1 MAEWRCRKLKLFLKI
16 QLQKRNFQFPCYSSN
31 MLTIILFIRFY
42 FAKNLLTGLDQW
54 FHNRNLIFIN
64 FPENLNL
71 MVSGVVLKLLLH
83 ACLIRSENHLVICW
97 DSFGQKRKNANTNE
111 FQANV
116 SRMPIKCQAIDIK
129 NWAID
134 IKFQLNTD
142 QRSREENANENA
154 VKWF

>member
-1 MAEWRCRKLKLFLKI
+1 MLAWLEAKI
-16 QLQKRNFQFPCYSSN
+16 TWSYAGTASVK
-31 MLTIILFIRFY
+31 
-42 FAKNLLTGLDQW
+42 
-54 FHNRNLIFIN
+54 
-64 FPENLNL
+64 
-71 MVSGVVLKLLLH
+71 
-83 ACLIRSENHLVICW
+83 SE
-97 DSFGQKRKNANTNE
+97 KNANTNE